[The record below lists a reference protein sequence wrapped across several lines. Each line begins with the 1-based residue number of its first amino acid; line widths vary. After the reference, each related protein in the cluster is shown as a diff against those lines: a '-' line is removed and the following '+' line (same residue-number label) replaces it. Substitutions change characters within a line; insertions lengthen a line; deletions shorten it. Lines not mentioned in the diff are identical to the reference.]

1 MPDIDLLLT
10 GFTMGTNQGSI
21 SLSTVTLIRGKKNIL
36 VDVGHFGRRQL
47 LLQRL
52 DQKSLSPEDINT
64 VVITHAHWDHSQNI
78 DLFPNA
84 EFVIN
89 LAEIEYARHPR
100 KSDFATARYFHKT
113 LEGLNVRE
121 IQGGTLLEP
130 GIKIIDTP
138 GHTKGHISVV
148 VETDSGSVVI
158 AADALSDMGA
168 VKRGTPYLIFWNED
182 EARSSIQKIL
192 SEGQVF
198 YPGHDRPFRL
208 NSDGSTNYVGGDDHI
223 KFFGQLEN
231 DGSTIGVALT
241 LETPRTTEIMPE
253 AF

>member
-1 MPDIDLLLT
+1 
-10 GFTMGTNQGSI
+10 
-21 SLSTVTLIRGKKNIL
+21 NIL

-47 LLQRL
+47 LLERL
-52 DQKSLSPEDINT
+52 EQQSLRPKDIDI
-64 VVITHAHWDHSQNI
+64 VVITHAHWDHSQNV

-84 EFVIN
+84 EFVIHP
-89 LAEIEYARHPR
+89 LEIEYTRHPR
-100 KSDFATARYFHKT
+100 KSDFATASYFHKT
-113 LEGLNVRE
+113 LDGLNIRK

-138 GHTKGHISVV
+138 GHTQGHISVV
-148 VETDSGSVVI
+148 VETSEGSVVI

-168 VKRGTPYLIFWNED
+168 IKRGTPYLIFWNED
-182 EARSSIQKIL
+182 QARSSVQKIL
-192 SEGQVF
+192 REGQVF

-208 NSDGSTNYVGGDDHI
+208 NNDGSTDYVGGDDHI
-223 KFFGQLEN
+223 KLFGQLES
-231 DGSTIGVALT
+231 DGSTIGVTLA